1 MPSSETELW
10 VPLPLYEHA
19 AGPSWNARYLTLIGR
34 LKPDV
39 TAAEAA
45 EALEPIAAAIKTR
58 WPNNDPDDIV
68 DRGTVVSLHEE
79 MVGDTRPTL
88 AALAGA
94 TALLLLVACV
104 NIVNLLLARGL
115 DRQRELAVRQALG
128 AGRARLVQ
136 QLLVESVTL
145 ALAGGVVGVLAA
157 AWAVRALVPLLP
169 LQLNLPEPIRA
180 DATVLAAGLGLALLT
195 GLAAGVAPAWRLTTG
210 RVSEALRE
218 GRAPGSAGTRR
229 LRRVF
234 TIGQVALATLLLVG
248 AGLLLR
254 SFWRL
259 RARRSRLR
267 RGSRARRAARRRPR
281 RATRTMRAGGRS
293 TDRCWTAWRR
303 CPG

>member
-1 MPSSETELW
+1 MPREFAMPSSETELW

-58 WPNNDPDDIV
+58 WRNNDPDDIV
-68 DRGTVVSLHEE
+68 DLGTVVSLHEE
-79 MVGDTRPTL
+79 MVGNTRPTL

-128 AGRARLVQ
+128 AGPARLVQ

-157 AWAVRALVPLLP
+157 AWPF
-169 LQLNLPEPIRA
+169 
-180 DATVLAAGLGLALLT
+180 
-195 GLAAGVAPAWRLTTG
+195 APSCRCCRCSSICPSRSAPTPRCWRRVWAWR
-210 RVSEALRE
+210 SSPAS
-218 GRAPGSAGTRR
+218 P
-229 LRRVF
+229 
-234 TIGQVALATLLLVG
+234 
-248 AGLLLR
+248 
-254 SFWRL
+254 
-259 RARRSRLR
+259 RRSARLAPDDGPGV
-267 RGSRARRAARRRPR
+267 RGAA
-281 RATRTMRAGGRS
+281 
-293 TDRCWTAWRR
+293 
-303 CPG
+303 